1 MCESCAN
8 NGNCAICGEGC
19 VYCCP
24 DDKHKT
30 KCCGM
35 RLCDVCTGDDEDR
48 DEHLSLCVGQALDN
62 QVIVEPDD
70 DNVKGAI
77 KDIVEAPGP

>member
-1 MCESCAN
+1 
-8 NGNCAICGEGC
+8 
-19 VYCCP
+19 
-24 DDKHKT
+24 
-30 KCCGM
+30 M

-48 DEHLSLCVGQALDN
+48 DEHLLLCVGQALDN

>member
-1 MCESCAN
+1 
-8 NGNCAICGEGC
+8 
-19 VYCCP
+19 
-24 DDKHKT
+24 
-30 KCCGM
+30 M